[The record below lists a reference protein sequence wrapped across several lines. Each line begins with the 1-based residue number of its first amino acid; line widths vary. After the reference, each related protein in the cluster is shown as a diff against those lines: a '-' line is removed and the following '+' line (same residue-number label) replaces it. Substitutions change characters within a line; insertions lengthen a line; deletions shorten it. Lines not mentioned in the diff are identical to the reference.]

1 MYVLILKKEPFGEL
15 QVVEKN
21 PIQKK
26 YENMLE
32 YNMRFLSTYV

>member
-26 YENMLE
+26 YENMQSK
-32 YNMRFLSTYV
+32 YARI